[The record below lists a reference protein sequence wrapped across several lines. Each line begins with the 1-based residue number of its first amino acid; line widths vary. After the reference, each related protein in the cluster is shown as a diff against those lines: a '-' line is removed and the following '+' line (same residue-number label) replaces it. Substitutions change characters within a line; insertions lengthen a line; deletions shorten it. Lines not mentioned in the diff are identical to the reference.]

1 MLKTVGRAC
10 KSSIGVRHVTSQVK
24 HAGDVSRPLG
34 AWTDTGG
41 ESSGGN
47 ASRTAPRP
55 WVQVPF
61 DTETQTLWDRVR
73 SHILIIDD
81 YGDGAGAKKAVDEY
95 FVEIRPRPLLH
106 RIDGTGR

>member
-1 MLKTVGRAC
+1 MLATFRGRLERGLIRAA
-10 KSSIGVRHVTSQVK
+10 KAV
-24 HAGDVSRPLG
+24 
-34 AWTDTGG
+34 
-41 ESSGGN
+41 GGN
-47 ASRTAPRP
+47 AGTAPRP
-55 WVQVPF
+55 WVQRPWVQLPF

-81 YGDGAGAKKAVDEY
+81 YGDWAGAKKAVDEY